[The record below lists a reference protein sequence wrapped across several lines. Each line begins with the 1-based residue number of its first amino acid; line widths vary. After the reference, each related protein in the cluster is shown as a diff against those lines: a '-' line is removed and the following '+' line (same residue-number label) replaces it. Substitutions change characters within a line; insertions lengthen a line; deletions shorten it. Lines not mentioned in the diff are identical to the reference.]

1 VAIPAAVMLQLCFER
16 FVLERDAAVDP
27 ALAAGRDRWSA
38 LQVEARGLSN
48 SLRRWH
54 QDDHPV
60 KTQGNEALVDE
71 LEAIATGLA
80 RRIGEQRERRRRIS
94 RDAVTARRPR

>member
-1 VAIPAAVMLQLCFER
+1 MLQLCFER

-27 ALAAGRDRWSA
+27 QVASGRDRWSA
-38 LQVEARGLSN
+38 LQVEARSLSN
-48 SLRRWH
+48 RLRRWH

-60 KTQGNEALVDE
+60 NTQGNEVLVDE

-80 RRIGEQRERRRRIS
+80 RRIGEQRERRRR
-94 RDAVTARRPR
+94 RRT

>member
-1 VAIPAAVMLQLCFER
+1 VLQLCFER

-27 ALAAGRDRWSA
+27 QQAGGRDRWSA
-38 LQVEARGLSN
+38 LQVEARGLSHR
-48 SLRRWH
+48 LRRWH

-60 KTQGNEALVDE
+60 STEGKVALVVE

-80 RRIGEQRERRRRIS
+80 RRIGEQRERRRR
-94 RDAVTARRPR
+94 RRP